1 MTASTKRKILRWT
14 HIILSIPIIGLI
26 YGPVAEVPRAMFAIR
41 FVFFPIILIS
51 GLWMWKGH
59 VVEKYLRKR
68 SATTE
73 QKSK

>member
-1 MTASTKRKILRWT
+1 MTGSTKRKILRWT

-41 FVFFPIILIS
+41 FVFFPIIVIS

-59 VVEKYLRKR
+59 LVEKYFKKR
-68 SATTE
+68 SE
-73 QKSK
+73 SSRQLSE

>member
-1 MTASTKRKILRWT
+1 MTGSTKRKILRWS

-41 FVFFPIILIS
+41 FVFFPIIVIS

-59 VVEKYLRKR
+59 IVEKYFRKR
-68 SATTE
+68 LPTIE

>member
-1 MTASTKRKILRWT
+1 MTGSTKRKILRWT

-26 YGPVAEVPRAMFAIR
+26 YGPVSEVPRAMFAIR
-41 FVFFPIILIS
+41 FVFFPIIVIS

-59 VVEKYLRKR
+59 VVEKYFRKR